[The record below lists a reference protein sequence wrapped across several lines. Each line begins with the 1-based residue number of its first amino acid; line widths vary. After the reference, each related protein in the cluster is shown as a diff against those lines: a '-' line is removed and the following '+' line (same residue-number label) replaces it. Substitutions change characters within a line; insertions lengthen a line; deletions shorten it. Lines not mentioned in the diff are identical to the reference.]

1 MNFSQ
6 KHYYYFTSSSYANR
20 GEVFSLIKLNRVHRL
35 NMHVYIIKAII
46 LLVLLVAA
54 VIETYNTCIIF
65 GLKTN
70 AYSYAYAVVTPN
82 SSTASSST
90 TTNSTTALDYG
101 IGKNAGHIAA
111 VHDFSS
117 LNGRSVYNPRT
128 NQGSSNYRIGYSVG
142 YNEEWKQLVS
152 AANSSMSNSST
163 SYPSSS
169 LSSSYQHVQRYL
181 VNGTQSLNYTST
193 GQSLSCTDLNESSP
207 RGAVLAAT
215 LNCGGGGADSAVNS
229 HREGMPTT
237 THSLATPTTAPQLSM
252 TNSCNNCGSKD
263 NSIYKSG
270 SSNGPSND
278 NEVSSSSSSSSSP
291 LPGII
296 PPSP

>member
-1 MNFSQ
+1 M
-6 KHYYYFTSSSYANR
+6 
-20 GEVFSLIKLNRVHRL
+20 
-35 NMHVYIIKAII
+35 IKAII

-54 VIETYNTCIIF
+54 VIETYNTCTF
-65 GLKTN
+65 DLKTN
-70 AYSYAYAVVTPN
+70 AYSYAHAVVTPN
-82 SSTASSST
+82 SS
-90 TTNSTTALDYG
+90 TNSTTALDYG
-101 IGKNAGHIAA
+101 VGKNAGHIAA

-117 LNGRSVYNPRT
+117 LNGRSLYNPRI
-128 NQGSSNYRIGYSVG
+128 NQGSSNYRTGYSVG

-163 SYPSSS
+163 SYPLS
-169 LSSSYQHVQRYL
+169 LSSYQNVQRYL
-181 VNGTQSLNYTST
+181 VNGTQSLNYTSI
-193 GQSLSCTDLNESSP
+193 GQSLSCADLNESSP
-207 RGAVLAAT
+207 HGAVLAAT
-215 LNCGGGGADSAVNS
+215 LNCGGSAIDS

-252 TNSCNNCGSKD
+252 SNSCNNCGSKD

-278 NEVSSSSSSSSSP
+278 NQVPSSSSSP

>member
-1 MNFSQ
+1 M
-6 KHYYYFTSSSYANR
+6 
-20 GEVFSLIKLNRVHRL
+20 
-35 NMHVYIIKAII
+35 
-46 LLVLLVAA
+46 
-54 VIETYNTCIIF
+54 
-65 GLKTN
+65 N
-70 AYSYAYAVVTPN
+70 AYSYAHAVVTPN
-82 SSTASSST
+82 PST
-90 TTNSTTALDYG
+90 NLTTALDYG
-101 IGKNAGHIAA
+101 VGKNAGHIAA

-117 LNGRSVYNPRT
+117 LNGRSLYNPRI

-163 SYPSSS
+163 SYPSS
-169 LSSSYQHVQRYL
+169 LSSYQKVQRYL
-181 VNGTQSLNYTST
+181 VNGTQSLNYTSV

-207 RGAVLAAT
+207 HGAVLAAT
-215 LNCGGGGADSAVNS
+215 LNCGGSAIDS

-252 TNSCNNCGSKD
+252 SNSCNNCGSKD

-278 NEVSSSSSSSSSP
+278 NEVPSSSSSHYQGLFLHLPKDHCSLNKP
-291 LPGII
+291 LYPVGCY
-296 PPSP
+296 SFSL

>member
-1 MNFSQ
+1 M
-6 KHYYYFTSSSYANR
+6 Y
-20 GEVFSLIKLNRVHRL
+20 VH
-35 NMHVYIIKAII
+35 MIKAII

-54 VIETYNTCIIF
+54 VIETYNICTF
-65 GLKTN
+65 DLKTN
-70 AYSYAYAVVTPN
+70 AYSYAHAVVTPN
-82 SSTASSST
+82 TS
-90 TTNSTTALDYG
+90 TNSTTALDYG
-101 IGKNAGHIAA
+101 VGKNAGHIAA

-117 LNGRSVYNPRT
+117 LNGSSLYNPRI

-163 SYPSSS
+163 SYPSS
-169 LSSSYQHVQRYL
+169 LSSSYQNVQRYL
-181 VNGTQSLNYTST
+181 VNGTQSLNYTSM
-193 GQSLSCTDLNESSP
+193 GQSLSCADLNESSP
-207 RGAVLAAT
+207 RGAVLSAT
-215 LNCGGGGADSAVNS
+215 LNCGGAVNS
-229 HREGMPTT
+229 HREGMPTAT
-237 THSLATPTTAPQLSM
+237 DLLATPTTAPQLSM
-252 TNSCNNCGSKD
+252 SNSCNNCGSKD

-278 NEVSSSSSSSSSP
+278 KEVPSSSSSSP

>member
-1 MNFSQ
+1 
-6 KHYYYFTSSSYANR
+6 
-20 GEVFSLIKLNRVHRL
+20 
-35 NMHVYIIKAII
+35 MHVHIIKVII

-54 VIETYNTCIIF
+54 VIETYSICIF
-65 GLKTN
+65 DLKTN
-70 AYSYAYAVVTPN
+70 AYIYAHAVVTPN
-82 SSTASSST
+82 SS

-117 LNGRSVYNPRT
+117 LNGRSLYNPRI

-163 SYPSSS
+163 SYPSS
-169 LSSSYQHVQRYL
+169 LSSSYQNVRRYL
-181 VNGTQSLNYTST
+181 VNGTQSLNYTSI

-207 RGAVLAAT
+207 HGAVLAAT
-215 LNCGGGGADSAVNS
+215 LNCGGSSVNS

-237 THSLATPTTAPQLSM
+237 TRSLATPTTAPQLSM

-270 SSNGPSND
+270 SNNGPSND
-278 NEVSSSSSSSSSP
+278 NKVSSSSSSP
-291 LPGII
+291 IPGII

>member
-1 MNFSQ
+1 M
-6 KHYYYFTSSSYANR
+6 Y
-20 GEVFSLIKLNRVHRL
+20 VH
-35 NMHVYIIKAII
+35 IIKAII
-46 LLVLLVAA
+46 LLVLLVVA
-54 VIETYNTCIIF
+54 VIETCNTCIF

-70 AYSYAYAVVTPN
+70 AYSYAPAVVTLN
-82 SSTASSST
+82 SS

-101 IGKNAGHIAA
+101 VGKNAGHIAA

-117 LNGRSVYNPRT
+117 LNGRSIYNPRI

-169 LSSSYQHVQRYL
+169 SSYQHVQRYL
-181 VNGTQSLNYTST
+181 VNGTQSLNYTSM

-207 RGAVLAAT
+207 HGAVLAAT
-215 LNCGGGGADSAVNS
+215 LNCGGGSAVNS
-229 HREGMPTT
+229 HREGLPTT

-278 NEVSSSSSSSSSP
+278 NEVSSSSSSSSP

>member
-1 MNFSQ
+1 MC
-6 KHYYYFTSSSYANR
+6 
-20 GEVFSLIKLNRVHRL
+20 VH
-35 NMHVYIIKAII
+35 IIKAIV

-54 VIETYNTCIIF
+54 VIETYNICIF
-65 GLKTN
+65 DLKTN
-70 AYSYAYAVVTPN
+70 AYSYAHAVVTPN
-82 SSTASSST
+82 SS

-101 IGKNAGHIAA
+101 VGKNAGRIAA

-117 LNGRSVYNPRT
+117 LNGRSLYNPT
-128 NQGSSNYRIGYSVG
+128 INQGSSNYRIGYSVG

-169 LSSSYQHVQRYL
+169 SSSSYHNVRRYL
-181 VNGTQSLNYTST
+181 VNGTQSLNYTSI

-207 RGAVLAAT
+207 HGAVLAAT
-215 LNCGGGGADSAVNS
+215 LNCGGSAINS

-237 THSLATPTTAPQLSM
+237 THSLATPTAAPQLSM
-252 TNSCNNCGSKD
+252 SNSCNNCGSKD

-270 SSNGPSND
+270 SSNGPSNN
-278 NEVSSSSSSSSSP
+278 NEVPSSSSP

-296 PPSP
+296 PPSS

>member
-1 MNFSQ
+1 M
-6 KHYYYFTSSSYANR
+6 
-20 GEVFSLIKLNRVHRL
+20 
-35 NMHVYIIKAII
+35 IKAII

-54 VIETYNTCIIF
+54 VIETYSICTF
-65 GLKTN
+65 DLKTN
-70 AYSYAYAVVTPN
+70 AYSYAHAVVTPN
-82 SSTASSST
+82 SS
-90 TTNSTTALDYG
+90 TNSTTALDYG
-101 IGKNAGHIAA
+101 VGKNAGHIAA

-117 LNGRSVYNPRT
+117 LNGRSLYNPRI

-169 LSSSYQHVQRYL
+169 SSSSYQHVQRYL
-181 VNGTQSLNYTST
+181 VNGTQSLNYTSI

-207 RGAVLAAT
+207 HGAVLAAT
-215 LNCGGGGADSAVNS
+215 LNCGGGNAIDS

-278 NEVSSSSSSSSSP
+278 NEVPSSSSSSP

>member
-1 MNFSQ
+1 M
-6 KHYYYFTSSSYANR
+6 Y
-20 GEVFSLIKLNRVHRL
+20 VH
-35 NMHVYIIKAII
+35 IIKTII

-54 VIETYNTCIIF
+54 VVEIYNIF
-65 GLKTN
+65 TFDLKTN
-70 AYSYAYAVVTPN
+70 AYSYAYAVVTTN
-82 SSTASSST
+82 SS
-90 TTNSTTALDYG
+90 TNSTTALDYG
-101 IGKNAGHIAA
+101 VGKNAGHIAA
-111 VHDFSS
+111 VHDFSA
-117 LNGRSVYNPRT
+117 LNGRSLYNPRI

-169 LSSSYQHVQRYL
+169 LSSSHQNVQRYL
-181 VNGTQSLNYTST
+181 VNGTQSLNYTSI

-207 RGAVLAAT
+207 HGAVLAAT
-215 LNCGGGGADSAVNS
+215 LNCGAGSAVNS
-229 HREGMPTT
+229 HREGMPNTT
-237 THSLATPTTAPQLSM
+237 DLLATPTTAPQLSM
-252 TNSCNNCGSKD
+252 SNSCNNCGSKD

-270 SSNGPSND
+270 SGNGPSND
-278 NEVSSSSSSSSSP
+278 NEVPSASSPSSP

>member
-1 MNFSQ
+1 
-6 KHYYYFTSSSYANR
+6 
-20 GEVFSLIKLNRVHRL
+20 
-35 NMHVYIIKAII
+35 MHVYIIKAII

-54 VIETYNTCIIF
+54 VIETYNICIF
-65 GLKTN
+65 DLRTN
-70 AYSYAYAVVTPN
+70 AYSYAHAVVIPN
-82 SSTASSST
+82 SS

-101 IGKNAGHIAA
+101 VGKNAGHIAA

-117 LNGRSVYNPRT
+117 LNGRSLYNPRI

-163 SYPSSS
+163 SYPSS
-169 LSSSYQHVQRYL
+169 LPSYQQVQRYL
-181 VNGTQSLNYTST
+181 VNGTQSLNYTSI

-207 RGAVLAAT
+207 HGAVLAAT
-215 LNCGGGGADSAVNS
+215 LNCGGSTVDS

-252 TNSCNNCGSKD
+252 TNSCNSCGSKD

-270 SSNGPSND
+270 SSNGHSND
-278 NEVSSSSSSSSSP
+278 NEVPSSSSSP